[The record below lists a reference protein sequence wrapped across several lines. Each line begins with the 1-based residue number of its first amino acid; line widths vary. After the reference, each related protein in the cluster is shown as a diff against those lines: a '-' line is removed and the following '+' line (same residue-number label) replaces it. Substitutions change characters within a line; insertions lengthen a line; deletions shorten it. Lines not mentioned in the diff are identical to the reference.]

1 MSALAFAVINTIAVI
16 IGAVLFVAI
25 WMIIADAV
33 HDEID
38 VNPSSVPII
47 ALLILFTFIA
57 IVIHLGNVIGI
68 NI

>member
-1 MSALAFAVINTIAVI
+1 MIEMGWDCILII

-25 WMIIADAV
+25 WMMIADV
-33 HDEID
+33 VTKKID
-38 VNPSSVPII
+38 VNPPSVSII
-47 ALLILFTFIA
+47 ALLILFAFMA